1 MTVRENFNLE
11 MIELK
16 EEIKLLGS
24 LVEKAF
30 LETMDAF
37 HNKDHAKF
45 EQIIENDKYIN
56 AIELDINE
64 KATLLI
70 AKQQPVASDL
80 RKIIVALKVSSDLER
95 MGDLAVDM
103 AKAAERMH
111 GSEKFDE
118 YEISLLEMANKARD
132 MMKKVLLAYKES
144 RVMDAQ
150 HVASMDDVVDAAY
163 GEFIRKII
171 HVTITDKSDIENITQ
186 MTFIARYI
194 ERIADYC
201 TNISEWIIYE
211 VNGQRFDLN

>member
-24 LVEKAF
+24 MVEKAF

-45 EQIIENDKYIN
+45 EQIIEDDKYIN

-103 AKAAERMH
+103 AKAAERLH
-111 GSEKFDE
+111 DSEKFDA
-118 YEISLLEMANKARD
+118 YEISLLEMANKARV
-132 MMKKVLLAYKES
+132 MLKKVLIAYKES
-144 RVMDAQ
+144 RVIDAQ

-171 HVTITDKSDIENITQ
+171 HVTITDKSDIEHITQ